1 MAGLTDTLRAVQQD
15 AANVDV
21 STLDAI
27 GVRRLLDEVAR
38 SDRALSALKI
48 RLGQR
53 CNMLSAQGRSPDA
66 DEVFIGIGRESSA
79 TAHRDARRAGIVDEI
94 PQLGTAI
101 DSGRI
106 GGEHLD
112 AIARVAG
119 RLDPELRPGFDNAAV
134 DLVAS
139 SPELPV
145 DTFARAVRRL
155 ADRAAE
161 DHGRSRAI
169 EQRAASE
176 LSTWTDRN
184 GMGHLRATLDPER
197 FASVVNAISRQSK
210 ALAASAKA
218 AGEPVVLGRA
228 LDADALVELVQHGN
242 GRSGRP
248 EITVVVDA
256 DTLTRGPHEHSVRE
270 TLDGA
275 ELAFDTVARL
285 CCDAVVRAVR
295 LDEEGVPIDVGRRH
309 RTATRAQWAALGS
322 IHDSCAWSGCDRPLS
337 WCQAHH
343 VREWENGG
351 PTDLDNLV
359 PLCTKHHHAVHEG
372 QWTVKLVPDRTLRIF
387 CPDGTHHA
395 DARPGRLETVGIS
408 RQGALR
414 RRSDN

>member
-1 MAGLTDTLRAVQQD
+1 MAELTDTLRALQQD
-15 AANVDV
+15 AADVDV
-21 STLDAI
+21 MSLDAV
-27 GVRRLLDEVAR
+27 GVRRLLDEVVR

-53 CNMLSAQGRSPDA
+53 CNALSAQGRSADA

-94 PQLGTAI
+94 PQLGPAI
-101 DSGRI
+101 DSGQI

-119 RLDPELRPGFDNAAV
+119 RLDPELRPTFDDAAV
-134 DLVAS
+134 ELVAS

-161 DHGRSRAI
+161 DHGRRCAI
-169 EQRAASE
+169 KQRAASE

-218 AGEPVVLGRA
+218 AGEPVTLGRA

-242 GRSGRP
+242 GRAGRP

-256 DTLTRGPHEHSVRE
+256 DTLTRGPHEHSLRE

-275 ELAFDTVARL
+275 ELCFDTVARL
-285 CCDAVVRAVR
+285 CCDAVIRAVR
-295 LDEEGVPIDVGRRH
+295 LDEHGVPLDVGRRY
-309 RTATRAQWAALGS
+309 RTATRAQWVALGS
-322 IHDSCAWSGCDRPLS
+322 IYSTCAWSGCDRPLS

-343 VREWENGG
+343 IDEWEKGG
-351 PTDLDNLV
+351 STDLENLV

-372 QWTVKLVPDRTLRIF
+372 QWTIKLLPDRTLRIF

-395 DARPGRLETVGIS
+395 DTRPGRRDTAGIP
-408 RQGALR
+408 RRGALR